1 MPNDPILHLLGL
13 ARKAGRLEIGEEP
26 VGAVC
31 RARQARLVLLA
42 SDAAPN
48 TCRRAAHFGEAGNVL
63 WLEVPFPKA
72 ELGFALGRG
81 SCAMLAL
88 TDAGFAAS
96 LTQKLAARAPERY
109 GPAAQQLREKAD
121 RVLQRQREQ
130 RQHEKN
136 LREGKKA
143 PWAPPPPKRNV
154 PPKQDGRPAQ
164 KGKQPPRKTRG
175 GSAPHPSAPGGRNGS
190 GSRSGG
196 SHKPGPGGRRLSG
209 KFRHNP

>member
-1 MPNDPILHLLGL
+1 MDSHKILSLLGL
-13 ARKAGRLEIGEEP
+13 ALRGNHLAVGEEP
-26 VGAVC
+26 VEAAA
-31 RARQARLVLLA
+31 RAKDARLLLLA
-42 SDAAPN
+42 SDAADN
-48 TCRRAAHFGEAGNVL
+48 TRRRTVHFSEAGQCL
-63 WLEVPFPKA
+63 WLRLPFTKA

>member
-1 MPNDPILHLLGL
+1 MTDTVLAALGL
-13 ARKAGRLEIGEEP
+13 ALRGGNLAVGEEP
-26 VGAVC
+26 VAEAC
-31 RARQARLVLLA
+31 RTGKARVVLLA
-42 SDAAPN
+42 SDAAGN
-48 TCRRAAHFGEAGNVL
+48 TARRATRLAGENVPL
-63 WLEVPFPKA
+63 VPLPRDKSQV
-72 ELGFALGRG
+72 GFALGRG

-109 GPAAQQLREKAD
+109 GPAAQQLRIKAD

-143 PWAPPPPKRNV
+143 PWAPPPPKRTES
-154 PPKQDGRPAQ
+154 PKQNGRPAQ
-164 KGKQPPRKTRG
+164 NGKQSSRKTRG
-175 GSAPHPSAPGGRNGS
+175 GSAPHPSAPGVRNGS
-190 GSRSGG
+190 GLSSRSGG

-209 KFRHNP
+209 KFRNNP